1 MLGIV
6 DSGEDKSA
14 MVVFNFV
21 GICKPIRWGWILKG
35 VSDTRDGGEVVI
47 CRMDEVCGWSGV

>member
-14 MVVFNFV
+14 MVVFNFCRNLQTYTL
-21 GICKPIRWGWILKG
+21 GL
-35 VSDTRDGGEVVI
+35 DTERGK
-47 CRMDEVCGWSGV
+47 